1 MNYYEIE
8 FSFNESISQWEIDLL
23 KDSLLSVGFDSFM
36 DNEQDNGFKG
46 YCPEKDFNKDK
57 TQYLIDNAFSKEKV
71 KTKTNLILDQDWNSE
86 WEKDVPSVKFGDFCM
101 VRPESKPQ
109 DKRVRYDIIINPRQS
124 FGTATH
130 PTTAMIIEILS
141 KIEVKG
147 KSVMDMGC
155 GTGVLGILCKKM
167 GAICVES
174 IDNDKWAYEN
184 AVDNAQKND
193 VDILLKEG
201 GSEKISKDKLFDIF
215 IANINLNILLDNIPQ
230 YVKHIKKGGMMI
242 MSGFYKEDIDTL
254 LQAVKP
260 YNLSLSYS
268 TQKDNWAAIIIK

>member
-141 KIEVKG
+141 TIEVKG

-167 GAICVES
+167 GAIYVES